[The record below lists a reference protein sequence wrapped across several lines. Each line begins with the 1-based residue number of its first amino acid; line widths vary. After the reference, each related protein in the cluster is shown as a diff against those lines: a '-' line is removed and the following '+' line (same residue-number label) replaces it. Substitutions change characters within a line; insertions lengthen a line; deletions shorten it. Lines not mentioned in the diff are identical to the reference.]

1 MKWSKKGESLR
12 ATEGKVMKSMTRGE
26 VVASDRLEGEVR
38 RKEGE
43 KQMNC
48 QQLSAA
54 GVEGSERQNGNE
66 NQCED
71 RPECGWKEMNS
82 KTLSRWVTDVRK
94 VWGTRKK
101 ESGNEVAKEMVR
113 EVGKMASGFAITK
126 QVAQL
131 SGNKGWWFVAKARR
145 CLVEVDKK
153 WRHKHW
159 QWQKVEGGSSDF

>member
-38 RKEGE
+38 REEGE

-54 GVEGSERQNGNE
+54 GVEGSERQNGYK

-71 RPECGWKEMNS
+71 
-82 KTLSRWVTDVRK
+82 
-94 VWGTRKK
+94 
-101 ESGNEVAKEMVR
+101 
-113 EVGKMASGFAITK
+113 
-126 QVAQL
+126 
-131 SGNKGWWFVAKARR
+131 
-145 CLVEVDKK
+145 
-153 WRHKHW
+153 
-159 QWQKVEGGSSDF
+159 